1 MLYGQKGAGR
11 LALQARRVT
20 CIVNQYCTPLAMS
33 HLNRSSMSLRTSIS
47 CAEQEM
53 AMKAGL
59 LPARHVVRPAL
70 LLSPTKHLEHVRG
83 LRLLCSKFMHEYSL
97 STEVILIPSSEFVY
111 PFLQPLTD
119 QH

>member
-83 LRLLCSKFMHEYSL
+83 LRLLCIRQLGHVTL
-97 STEVILIPSSEFVY
+97 
-111 PFLQPLTD
+111 
-119 QH
+119 